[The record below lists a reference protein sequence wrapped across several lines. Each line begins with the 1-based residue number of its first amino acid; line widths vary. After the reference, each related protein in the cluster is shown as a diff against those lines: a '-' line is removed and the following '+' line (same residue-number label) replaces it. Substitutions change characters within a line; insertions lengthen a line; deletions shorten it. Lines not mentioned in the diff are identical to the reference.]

1 MGRKRQTRK
10 RTDRVQSKTS
20 LNSGN
25 ISSDS
30 DSETSLISHK
40 ESQTVCG
47 QKTSAYADRNAPTQ
61 ATVST
66 SFGSHGLS
74 DQTAHAEGAESASY
88 DRSELT
94 QEHFHSEKIR
104 HTQHDHGQY
113 HISKPSDSYD
123 TDQAAPTLPVDTGR
137 GRLMSPVNLNHAP
150 TNNARPDTSLLHVGG
165 SGENSDTDQTIHS
178 TGASLLGRGSLM
190 IRESQ
195 RGEDSAHAQAENGL
209 RSALELGANSDVDQS
224 AHCVADSNRGYS
236 GPPRVTHSDA
246 VLQNTQA
253 CKGLRS
259 SGPILQNSQTGNS
272 SVGSG
277 EDASLQ
283 TGGDSITSVIQNFC
297 YFISKQNETQNT
309 RISQQTEALNAQ
321 ISQQNEIQ
329 NNMLRECLTGITNV
343 VRENNASVSQCMNG
357 ITGQLSNLTGLI
369 RSSREQTSCAREV
382 TQTTESNSLCDTVT
396 SLGSCQ
402 YQNTVA
408 SNDLHQ
414 TAISRSNQPSHSA
427 HNTQTAPSYSYVH
440 RPDSSPTVH
449 ASEPQTAPAQT
460 LVQNNCSRP
469 RPSEANKQD
478 SSPTFA
484 TLETHPTA
492 SDPSQLNIQN
502 TNNAA
507 CTSRSH
513 GTSEHGTLSR
523 NRNVKLP
530 AFTGNC
536 NDSWKVWYSRFTT
549 VANLNNWD
557 EPTRLSE
564 LVQRLQGTA
573 ADFVFDEI
581 PQGIISDFPSLPS
594 LVHELGLRFQTV
606 ETNKTFRVQ
615 FGKRTQRI
623 GESVEDYSAEL
634 KRIYDKAYPG
644 RNPEMRRQLL
654 LQQFLNGLRDK
665 QAKFAVEYFKE
676 PCTIEEAVHNLVTYT
691 EAQQGHNFDTS
702 RPNDHTKSVRFL
714 SGVSVDGEEAD
725 DDSSDD
731 ERFRNTANISRPLSS
746 FSGQKEKQTVRKVQT
761 TPSNSDSNATDLLS
775 QILHCMTE
783 LAERKLDESGP
794 NKTQVT
800 PRTQDQLHRHGQS
813 RLQNTNQGQISRQ
826 GQMRPQPQGQGQPVS
841 QNRLANVQCFHCSN
855 FGHFKRECPILQAA
869 EQNLNGTSESKRRV
883 PQQMQW
889 VPRATQ
895 GPVRQQNIALN

>member
-74 DQTAHAEGAESASY
+74 DQTAHADGAESASY

-209 RSALELGANSDVDQS
+209 QSALELGANSDVDQS

-259 SGPILQNSQTGNS
+259 SGLILQNSQTGNS

-283 TGGDSITSVIQNFC
+283 TSGDSITSVIQNFC

-484 TLETHPTA
+484 TLGTHPTA

-507 CTSRSH
+507 STSRPH
-513 GTSEHGTLSR
+513 GTSELHSR

-536 NDSWKVWYSRFTT
+536 NDSWKVWYSRFKT

-581 PQGIISDFPSLPS
+581 PQGIISNFPS

-702 RPNDHTKSVRFL
+702 RPSDHTKSVRFL

-725 DDSSDD
+725 DDSRDD
-731 ERFRNTANISRPLSS
+731 ERFGNTANISRPLSS

-813 RLQNTNQGQISRQ
+813 RLQNTNQGQIPRQ

-869 EQNLNGTSESKRRV
+869 EQNLNGTGESKRRV

>member
-66 SFGSHGLS
+66 SFGSHCLS

-113 HISKPSDSYD
+113 YISKPSDSYD

-137 GRLMSPVNLNHAP
+137 GRLISPVNLNHAT
-150 TNNARPDTSLLHVGG
+150 TNNARPDTSLLHVSG
-165 SGENSDTDQTIHS
+165 SAENSDTDQTIHS
-178 TGASLLGRGSLM
+178 TGASFKGRGSLI

-195 RGEDSAHAQAENGL
+195 RGEDSAHAQTENGL
-209 RSALELGANSDVDQS
+209 QSALELGANSEVDQS
-224 AHCVADSNRGYS
+224 AHCVADSNLGYS
-236 GPPRVTHSDA
+236 EPPRVAHSDA
-246 VLQNTQA
+246 VLQNTHA
-253 CKGLRS
+253 SVGLRS
-259 SGPILQNSQTGNS
+259 PGPILPNTQTGNS
-272 SVGSG
+272 RVGSG

-283 TGGDSITSVIQNFC
+283 TSGDSITSVIQNFC
-297 YFISKQNETQNT
+297 YFLSKQNETQNT

-329 NNMLRECLTGITNV
+329 NNMLKECLTGI
-343 VRENNASVSQCMNG
+343 NASVSQCMNG
-357 ITGQLSNLTGLI
+357 ILGQLSNLTELI
-369 RSSREQTSCAREV
+369 QSPRRQSSAREV
-382 TQTTESNSLCDTVT
+382 TQITESNSLCDTVT

-427 HNTQTAPSYSYVH
+427 HNTQTAPSSSYVH

-460 LVQNNCSRP
+460 LVQNDCSRP

-478 SSPTFA
+478 SSSTFA

-513 GTSEHGTLSR
+513 GTSEHGTHSR

-536 NDSWKVWYSRFTT
+536 NDSWKVWYSRFKT

-581 PQGIISDFPSLPS
+581 PQGIISNFPS

-731 ERFRNTANISRPLSS
+731 ERFGNTANISRPLSS

-813 RLQNTNQGQISRQ
+813 RLQNTNQGQIPRQ

-855 FGHFKRECPILQAA
+855 FGHFKRECPNLQAA

>member
-1 MGRKRQTRK
+1 
-10 RTDRVQSKTS
+10 
-20 LNSGN
+20 
-25 ISSDS
+25 
-30 DSETSLISHK
+30 
-40 ESQTVCG
+40 
-47 QKTSAYADRNAPTQ
+47 
-61 ATVST
+61 
-66 SFGSHGLS
+66 
-74 DQTAHAEGAESASY
+74 
-88 DRSELT
+88 
-94 QEHFHSEKIR
+94 
-104 HTQHDHGQY
+104 
-113 HISKPSDSYD
+113 
-123 TDQAAPTLPVDTGR
+123 
-137 GRLMSPVNLNHAP
+137 MSPVNLNHAP
-150 TNNARPDTSLLHVGG
+150 TNNARPDTSFLHIGG

-195 RGEDSAHAQAENGL
+195 RSKDSAHAQAENGL
-209 RSALELGANSDVDQS
+209 QSALELGANSDVDQS
-224 AHCVADSNRGYS
+224 AHCVADSNCGYS

-246 VLQNTQA
+246 VVQNTQA

-277 EDASLQ
+277 KDASLQ

-309 RISQQTEALNAQ
+309 RIRQQTEALNAQ

-343 VRENNASVSQCMNG
+343 VRENNASISQCMNG
-357 ITGQLSNLTGLI
+357 IKGQLSNLNGLI
-369 RSSREQTSCAREV
+369 RSSREQTSAREV
-382 TQTTESNSLCDTVT
+382 TQMSESTNLCDTVT
-396 SLGSCQ
+396 SLSSCQ

-408 SNDLHQ
+408 SSDLHQ
-414 TAISRSNQPSHSA
+414 SAISRSNQPSHSA

-440 RPDSSPTVH
+440 MPDGSPTVH
-449 ASEPQTAPAQT
+449 ASESQTATAQT
-460 LVQNNCSRP
+460 MVQNMCSRP
-469 RPSEANKQD
+469 GQSNANKQD
-478 SSPTFA
+478 SSPALA
-484 TLETHPTA
+484 TLGTHPTA

-507 CTSRSH
+507 STSRLH
-513 GTSEHGTLSR
+513 GTSYSC

-536 NDSWKVWYSRFTT
+536 NDSWKVWFLRFKT

-581 PQGIISDFPSLPS
+581 PQGIISYFPS
-594 LVHELGLRFQTV
+594 LVHELGLRFQSV
-606 ETNKTFRVQ
+606 ETNKTFCVQ

-665 QAKFAVEYFKE
+665 QAKFAVDYFKE

-691 EAQQGHNFDTS
+691 EAQQGHNFDTP
-702 RPNDHTKSVRFL
+702 RPYDHTKSVRFL
-714 SGVSVDGEEAD
+714 PVDGEEAD

-731 ERFRNTANISRPLSS
+731 ERFSNNISRPLSP
-746 FSGQKEKQTVRKVQT
+746 FRDQKEKQIVRKVQT
-761 TPSNSDSNATDLLS
+761 TSSNCDSNTADILS
-775 QILHCMTE
+775 QILNSVTG
-783 LAERKLDESGP
+783 LAERTTNESGSS
-794 NKTQVT
+794 KTQVT
-800 PRTQDQLHRHGQS
+800 TRAQDQLPRHGQMQ
-813 RLQNTNQGQISRQ
+813 LQNTNQGQISRQ
-826 GQMRPQPQGQGQPVS
+826 GQMRPYPQGQGQPVS

-869 EQNLNGTSESKRRV
+869 EQNLNGTGESKRRV
-883 PQQMQW
+883 LQQMQW